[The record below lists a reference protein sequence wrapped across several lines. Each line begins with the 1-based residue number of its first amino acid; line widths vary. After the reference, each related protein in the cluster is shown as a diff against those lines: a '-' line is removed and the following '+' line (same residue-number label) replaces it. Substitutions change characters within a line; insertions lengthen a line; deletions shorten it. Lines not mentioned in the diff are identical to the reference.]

1 MAKYRLKNTIVEAEV
16 YQKGMEDGFAFYD
29 LQGKYICYMSKEDVK
44 TKPYP
49 KANRVPV
56 IMNPLGGRL
65 AINDGDY
72 IVTSTQYGDR
82 YPVDPESIKRMFEKV
97 EE

>member
-49 KANRVPV
+49 RASRFPV
-56 IMNPLGGRL
+56 IVNQNTGAMT
-65 AINDGDY
+65 INDGDY
-72 IVTSTQYGDR
+72 IVTMHNGDR
-82 YPVDPESIKRMFEKV
+82 FPVDPESIKRMFTKV